1 MDSLQII
8 LARTSGE
15 FEPGSELVGQLT
27 WNLAKAPDRVEL
39 RLFWST
45 FGVGIPESKVIEAA
59 TFERLLTFDSRPF
72 RFRLPPFPYSYRG
85 KLMSLSWVLEAT
97 AFPSRRNVRKHFIM
111 GPEGKEVVL
120 PSAEGEVFDATR
132 KAA

>member
-8 LARTSGE
+8 LARTSTE
-15 FEPGSELVGQLT
+15 FEPSSPLVGQLT

-39 RLFWST
+39 RLFWTT
-45 FGVGIPESKVIEAA
+45 FGVGIPESKVIEAV

-72 RFRLPPFPYSYRG
+72 KFQLPPFPYSYRG

-120 PSAEGEVFDATR
+120 PSAEGEIFDATR

>member
-8 LARTSGE
+8 LARTSAE
-15 FEPGSELVGQLT
+15 FGPANELVGQLT
-27 WNLAKAPDRVEL
+27 WSLAKAPDRVEL
-39 RLFWST
+39 RLFWTT
-45 FGVGIPESKVIEAA
+45 FGVGIGESKVIQSA

-72 RFRLPPFPYSYRG
+72 KFKLPPFPYSYRG

>member
-8 LARTSGE
+8 LARSSGE
-15 FEPGSELVGQLT
+15 FEPGNDLVGQLT

-45 FGVGIPESKVIEAA
+45 FGVGIAESKVIEAV

-72 RFRLPPFPYSYRG
+72 KFRLPQFPYSYRG

>member
-15 FEPGSELVGQLT
+15 FEPASQLIGQLT

-45 FGVGIPESKVIEAA
+45 FGVGIAENKIIDAV

-72 RFRLPPFPYSYRG
+72 KFQLPAFPYSYRG

-97 AFPSRRNVRKHFIM
+97 AFPSRRNVRKHFIL
-111 GPEGKEVVL
+111 GPEGQEVVL
-120 PSAEGEVFDATR
+120 PSAEGEVFNPTR

>member
-8 LARTSGE
+8 LARTSTE
-15 FEPGSELVGQLT
+15 FEPGNELVGQLT
-27 WNLAKAPDRVEL
+27 WHLSKAPDRVEL
-39 RLFWST
+39 RLIWTT
-45 FGVGIPESKVIEAA
+45 FGVGIAESKVIEAV

-72 RFRLPPFPYSYRG
+72 RFKLPPFPYSYKG

-97 AFPSRRNVRKHFIM
+97 AFPSRRNIRKHFIM
-111 GPEGKEVVL
+111 GPAGKEVVL

>member
-15 FEPGSELVGQLT
+15 FEPGSELIGQLT
-27 WNLAKAPDRVEL
+27 WNLSKSPDRVEL

-45 FGVGIPESKVIEAA
+45 FGVGIAESKVIDAV
-59 TFERLLTFDSRPF
+59 TFDKLLTFDSRPF
-72 RFRLPPFPYSYRG
+72 RFRLPTFPYSYRG

-97 AFPSRRNVRKHFIM
+97 IFPSRRNVRKHFILA
-111 GPEGKEVVL
+111 PDGKEVVL

>member
-8 LARTSGE
+8 LARTSAE
-15 FEPGSELVGQLT
+15 FAPGNDLMGQLT
-27 WNLAKAPDRVEL
+27 WSISKAPDRVEL
-39 RLFWST
+39 RLFWTT
-45 FGVGIPESKVIEAA
+45 FGVGIPESKVVQAV
-59 TFERLLTFDSRPF
+59 TFDRLLTFDSRAF
-72 RFRLPPFPYSYRG
+72 KFKLPIFPYSYRG

-111 GPEGKEVVL
+111 GPAGKEVVL
-120 PSAEGEVFDATR
+120 PSADGEVFDATR

>member
-1 MDSLQII
+1 M
-8 LARTSGE
+8 
-15 FEPGSELVGQLT
+15 
-27 WNLAKAPDRVEL
+27 EL
-39 RLFWST
+39 RLFWTT
-45 FGVGIPESKVIEAA
+45 FGVGIPESKVVQAV

-72 RFRLPPFPYSYRG
+72 KFNLPAFPYSYRG

-97 AFPSRRNVRKHFIM
+97 LFPSRRTVRKHFIM

>member
-8 LARTSGE
+8 LARDSGE
-15 FEPGSELVGQLT
+15 FEPAHEIVGQLT
-27 WNLAKAPDRVEL
+27 WNLSKAPDRVEL
-39 RLFWST
+39 RLFWTT
-45 FGVGIPESKVIEAA
+45 FGVGIGESKVIEVV

-72 RFRLPPFPYSYRG
+72 RFRLPSFPYSYRG

-97 AFPSRRNVRKHFIM
+97 ALPSRRNVRKHFIM
-111 GPEGKEVVL
+111 GPQGKEVVL
-120 PSAEGEVFDATR
+120 PSAEGEVFNATR

>member
-8 LARTSGE
+8 LARSSGE

>member
-8 LARTSGE
+8 LARASGE
-15 FEPGSELVGQLT
+15 FEPGSQLVGQLT
-27 WNLAKAPDRVEL
+27 WNLSKAPDRVEL
-39 RLFWST
+39 RLFWTT
-45 FGVGIPESKVIEAA
+45 FGVGIGESKMIETV
-59 TFERLLTFDSRPF
+59 TFDRLLTFDSRPF
-72 RFRLPPFPYSYRG
+72 KFQLPRFPYSYRG

-97 AFPSRRNVRKHFIM
+97 ALPSRRNLRKHFIM

-120 PSAEGEVFDATR
+120 PSAEGEIGGATK